1 MEHQIIMAP
10 KSKAPPAAKA
20 KTARSTVTPVSV
32 RFEPHVKEAIERAAK
47 ADVRPV
53 ATWVE
58 KLVIE
63 SMKAK
68 GLLKDDD

>member
-1 MEHQIIMAP
+1 MEHHILMAP
-10 KSKAPPAAKA
+10 KSKTPPAVKD
-20 KTARSTVTPVSV
+20 KPTRSTVTPVSV
-32 RFEPHVKEAIERAAK
+32 RFEPHVKAAIERAAK

-63 SMKAK
+63 HLTAK
-68 GLLKDDD
+68 GLLKDE